1 MTNRTDVNEGSAG
14 LRCSTAVDAYEM
26 RRRRIMLAEFP
37 TLRQQAI
44 ADFVLS
50 TASAANDLR
59 EFVKHRQQGV
69 KLSPEAV
76 EAARYLE
83 DVIRCRYREC
93 FGCELGQ

>member
-1 MTNRTDVNEGSAG
+1 MSEDSAECSTASA
-14 LRCSTAVDAYEM
+14 CSTAVDAYEM
-26 RRRRIMLAEFP
+26 RRRRTMLAEFP

-59 EFVKHRQQGV
+59 ELVKLRQRGV
-69 KLSPEAV
+69 KPSPAAV
-76 EAARYLE
+76 EAARYIE
-83 DVIRCRYREC
+83 DMIRGRYREC